1 MPVLRESPRVDDVA
15 FLPAVEQ
22 ARLVRAGELSPTALA
37 ETYLERIE
45 ALDPQL
51 NAYVTVTHERAL
63 ADARAAEARLARGDG
78 GLPPFLGVPLSIKD
92 LTSTAGVRTTFS
104 CPAYAEHVPTTEAA
118 VARRLREAGFVL
130 LGKTNTPEF
139 GTIPVT
145 ESALNGDCR
154 NPWDTSRTPGG
165 SSGGAAAALAAGLC
179 AVAEGSDG
187 GGSIRIP
194 ASCCGVFGLKPSRG
208 RVSNAPYASVD
219 GLGTS
224 GPIARTVADAAA
236 LLDVLSGYETGDPWW
251 APEPE
256 RPFADEPGRPPGRLR
271 IGFTA
276 KPPGDVPVAADCL
289 AALADAAALL
299 GELGHEV
306 EEVAPDWHVDELGR
320 LFAVVWQTSP
330 ALYPL
335 RDVSALSPL
344 NQALLES
351 ARSTP
356 SVDYV
361 SALFRL
367 RTIARR
373 VVALWNSLDLL
384 LTPTL
389 ALPPVPIGW
398 HTEEDDPWA
407 QFRRGALFTPFTPIM
422 NVTGQPAA
430 SLPLWWSE
438 DALPIGV
445 QLVGP
450 PAGDALL
457 LRLCAQIEEAR
468 PWAARRPPV
477 LRDEGRTSGPV

>member
-1 MPVLRESPRVDDVA
+1 VDDVA
-15 FLPAVEQ
+15 FLPAVTQ
-22 ARLVRAGELSPTALA
+22 ARLLRARELSPTALA

-45 ALDPQL
+45 RLDPEL
-51 NAYVTVTHERAL
+51 NAYVTVTSERAL
-63 ADARAAEARLARGDG
+63 AEARAAEERLARGDG
-78 GLPPFLGVPLSIKD
+78 ERPPFLGVPLSIKD
-92 LTSTAGVRTTFS
+92 LTSTVGVRTTFS
-104 CPAYAEHVPTTEAA
+104 CPAYAEHVPTTDVA

-154 NPWDTSRTPGG
+154 NPWDVSRTPGG

-236 LLDVLSGYETGDPWW
+236 LLDVLSGYEAGDPWW

-256 RPFADEPGRPPGRLR
+256 RPFADEPGRSPGRLR
-271 IGFTA
+271 VGFTA
-276 KPPGDVPVAADCL
+276 KPPRDVPVARDCL
-289 AALADAAALL
+289 AALDDAVGLL

-306 EEVAPDWHVDELGR
+306 EEVEPDWQLDELGR

-335 RDVSALSPL
+335 RDVSVLSPL
-344 NQALLES
+344 NRALLES
-351 ARSTP
+351 ARSTS

-373 VVALWNSLDLL
+373 VVALWERLDVL

-398 HTEEDDPWA
+398 HTEDDDPWA
-407 QFRRGALFTPFTPIM
+407 QFQRGSLFTPFTPIV

-430 SLPLWWSE
+430 SLPLWWSD

-445 QLVGP
+445 QVVGP
-450 PAGDALL
+450 PAGDGLL
-457 LRLCAQIEEAR
+457 LRLCAQVEQAR

-477 LRDEGRTSGPV
+477 S